1 MLRSPAIFPSNTNTK
16 LTSNLA
22 SSTNLGKQVR
32 HRRTCFPTFGFIAVR
47 KLLQHMGGAARR
59 AAPPM
64 CCT

>member
-1 MLRSPAIFPSNTNTK
+1 MFDEKRGVAALLIKHSGFY
-16 LTSNLA
+16 
-22 SSTNLGKQVR
+22 
-32 HRRTCFPTFGFIAVR
+32 FIAVR

>member
-1 MLRSPAIFPSNTNTK
+1 MMHHRDPE
-16 LTSNLA
+16 
-22 SSTNLGKQVR
+22 STEIWSLLQFKSVALNMSVSLSLYLL
-32 HRRTCFPTFGFIAVR
+32 AVR